1 MIKGW
6 YYRFIYWLYSIIG
19 TRTTV
24 EDICKD
30 IVTVEDA
37 LRELEEVENAYLAT
51 HLNTTPLAYISEA
64 RIRAVCIRLYEILN
78 GKNIGT
84 LMEQRDEVFVASFK
98 KILEN
103 TYKEDIGFY
112 NNSLVTEKSV
122 YLDPLGEG
130 TDFAT
135 LRLHFLLAMYL
146 VEKIKGRD

>member
-1 MIKGW
+1 MIRGW

-19 TRTTV
+19 TRVTV

-30 IVTVEDA
+30 IITIEDA
-37 LRELEEVENAYLAT
+37 IKELEEVKNAYFAT
-51 HLNTTPLAYISEA
+51 KFSTPSLVRISSA
-64 RIRAVCIRLYEILN
+64 RLKAACIRLYEILN

-84 LMEQRDEVFVASFK
+84 IMEQRDEMFIASFK
-98 KILEN
+98 KILED

-112 NNSLVTEKSV
+112 DNSLVTEKSV

-135 LRLHFLLAMYL
+135 IRLLFLMAMYL